1 MYKWYKQFWQ
11 SFRIVQN
18 VCFFF
23 NIPLIENAINMFSI
37 NANSQ
42 NRNNMVIMSL
52 MLIVQILQNVLE
64 ILNKYKMKFLY
75 FKFIPITT
83 TILFYIYFLKLL

>member
-1 MYKWYKQFWQ
+1 MC
-11 SFRIVQN
+11 V
-18 VCFFF
+18 FF